1 MSKQQK
7 PKTNEHILGVIDSDY
22 ASNLV
27 CDVKKDLA
35 RRQQER
41 KLYESQWRL
50 NMNFVIGNQYCS
62 ISSNNEVINFDKR
75 YDWQERE
82 VYNHIASIVEIRQSK
97 LNAVRPK
104 MHVLPASADVK
115 DVAAARLS
123 DNVLDFIGHKLRLN
137 ELIAEA
143 TTWSEVTG
151 TCFYKVIWNQ
161 DGGRLLK
168 TNPALYEG
176 EVEVDVVA
184 PFELFPYSNC
194 ISRLEDNP
202 SIIHA
207 RAYPVSKI
215 KDLWGIEVE
224 GEALDVFS
232 LSSTVAGSGLGYTQN
247 VGTCATTLKENH
259 ALVIERYE
267 APSVE
272 HPEGR
277 LVIVIGD
284 RLVHVDKLPFV
295 NGKDGERGYPF
306 IKQICI
312 GVPGQFWGV
321 SVVERCIPVQRA
333 YNALKNRKQEFLN
346 RTSMGVL
353 MVEDGACDIDNLEE
367 EGLTPGKVVVYRQG
381 ANPPTI
387 MSASRIPVDFA
398 TEEARLLSEFSV
410 ISGVSELMRQSAL
423 SLTNMSGTAIQLLI
437 EQDSSRL
444 SCTIDSIK
452 FATVEIA
459 RHILMLYKQFALTS
473 RLAKI
478 MGDKNSI
485 EVVSFTGSALG
496 SDDIVCDSEAEVLS
510 SKAQQ
515 KNMIMELLG
524 SGLLHDENGKI
535 SKSNRI
541 KILDMLGLGFYD
553 NGQDLDALQVRAAT
567 KENINFSNRDFSDEV
582 QEYDNHE
589 LHIKEHIAYLLS
601 VDGAEIKR
609 DKHAKDKVLSHI
621 REHKQ
626 FNKIMGEQP

>member
-1 MSKQQK
+1 MSKEK
-7 PKTNEHILGVIDSDY
+7 PTTNGIFKEINGDY
-22 ASNLV
+22 ATDLV
-27 CDVKKDLA
+27 EDVKKDLM
-35 RRQQER
+35 RRQIER
-41 KLYESQWRL
+41 KIYESQWRL
-50 NMNFVIGNQYCS
+50 NMNFVIGNQYCA
-62 ISSNNEVINFDKR
+62 ISNNNEVVSYDKR

-82 VYNHIASIVEIRQSK
+82 VYNHIASVVEIRQSK

-104 MHVLPASADVK
+104 MHVLPASSDVK
-115 DVAAARLS
+115 DVSASKLS
-123 DNVLDFIGHKLRLN
+123 SAVLESVRHKLKLN
-137 ELIAEA
+137 ELISQA

-151 TCFYKVIWNQ
+151 TAFYKVVWNK

-168 TNPALYEG
+168 SEPTLYEG

-184 PFELFPYSNC
+184 PFEIFPYSNC
-194 ISRLEDNP
+194 ISNIADNP

-207 RAYPVSKI
+207 RAYPVSEI
-215 KDLWGIEVE
+215 KSNWGIEVE

-232 LSSTVAGSGLGYTQN
+232 LSSTLGNSGMGYTQN
-247 VGTCATTLKENH
+247 VTTCSTAVKENH

-267 APSVE
+267 APSSQY
-272 HPEGR
+272 PEGR

-284 RLVHVDKLPFV
+284 RLVYDDKLPYK

-346 RTSMGVL
+346 RLSMGVL

-381 ANPPTI
+381 ANPPSMMGT
-387 MSASRIPVDFA
+387 SRIPVDFA
-398 TEEARLLSEFSV
+398 SEEARLLSEFSV

-452 FATVEIA
+452 FACIDIA
-459 RHILMLYKQFALTS
+459 KHILMLYKQFALTC
-473 RLAKI
+473 RIAKI
-478 MGDKNSI
+478 IGDKNSI
-485 EVVSFTGSALG
+485 EVISFNGSSLG
-496 SDDIVCDSEAEVLS
+496 SDDIVCDSEAEVLT

-515 KNMIMELLG
+515 KSMIMELLG
-524 SGLLHDENGKI
+524 SGLLHDDNGKI
-535 SKSNRI
+535 SRSNRI
-541 KILDMLGLGFYD
+541 KLLEMLGLGFYD
-553 NGQDLDALQVRAAT
+553 NGHDLDALQIKSAT
-567 KENINFSNRDFSDEV
+567 RENVNFSNRDFSDEV
-582 QEYDNHE
+582 EEYDDHE

-601 VDGAEIKR
+601 ADGLELK
-609 DKHAKDKVLSHI
+609 KDKSAKEKVLKHI

-626 FNKIMGEQP
+626 FNKIMEGE